1 MKIMLEDELTSKI
14 IDKEA
19 YKTEIAK
26 KYTTFLA
33 QYPEIFSDLIF
44 GSNFDFA
51 LYDSIETYD
60 KESPIDIFNVLRNGN
75 GIAIKPGRA
84 VDSDLELALSVSAVK
99 KLIQTKTKIEY
110 ANLLGTFYNDPD
122 EEKGWIDFLLHKR
135 TQALIN
141 MGYGK
146 FAQTAGIL
154 KDDDDIYSM

>member
-1 MKIMLEDELTSKI
+1 MLDEELKSQI
-14 IDKEA
+14 IDKEG

-51 LYDSIETYD
+51 LYESVETYD
-60 KESPIDIFNVLRNGN
+60 KESPGDIFNVLRNGN
-75 GIAIKPGRA
+75 GIEIKPGGA
-84 VDSDLELALSVSAVK
+84 IDSDLELALSVNAVK
-99 KLIQTKTKIEY
+99 KLIETKSKVEY
-110 ANLLGTFYNDPD
+110 AQLLGLFYNEPD
-122 EEKGWIDFLLHKR
+122 EEKGWIDFVLHKR
-135 TQALIN
+135 TKNLIN

-154 KDDDDIYSM
+154 KNDDDIYSM

>member
-1 MKIMLEDELTSKI
+1 MLDEELTSQI
-14 IDKEA
+14 IGKEA

-26 KYTTFLA
+26 KYTIFLA

-51 LYDSIETYD
+51 LYNSIETYD
-60 KESPIDIFNVLRNGN
+60 KESPVDIFNVLRNGN

-84 VDSDLELALSVSAVK
+84 IDSDLELALSVNAVK
-99 KLIQTKTKIEY
+99 KLIKTKTKIDY

-122 EEKGWIDFLLHKR
+122 EEKGWVDFILRKR
-135 TQALIN
+135 TQNLLD

-154 KDDDDIYSM
+154 KDDDDIYRM

>member
-1 MKIMLEDELTSKI
+1 MLEEELTSQI
-14 IDKEA
+14 INKEA

-26 KYTTFLA
+26 KYTTFLG

-51 LYDSIETYD
+51 LYKSIETYD
-60 KESPIDIFNVLRNGN
+60 KESPVDIFNVLRNGN
-75 GIAIKPGRA
+75 GIEIKPGRA
-84 VDSDLELALSVSAVK
+84 IDSDLELALSVSAVE
-99 KLIQTKTKIEY
+99 KLIQTKTKKNY
-110 ANLLGTFYNDPD
+110 ANLLGTYYNDPD
-122 EEKGWIDFLLHKR
+122 EEKGWIDFMLHKR
-135 TQALIN
+135 TKTLID

>member
-1 MKIMLEDELTSKI
+1 MVNDELTSQVI
-14 IDKEA
+14 GREA
-19 YKTEIAK
+19 FKTELAK

-33 QYPEIFSDLIF
+33 QYPEIFTDLII

-51 LYDSIETYD
+51 LYDTVETYD
-60 KESPIDIFNVLRNGN
+60 KESPIDIFNVLRNGS
-75 GIAIKPGRA
+75 GIEIKPGRA

-99 KLIQTKTKIEY
+99 KLVQTKTHIEY
-110 ANLLGTFYNDPD
+110 TQLLGTFYDDPD

>member
-1 MKIMLEDELTSKI
+1 MLEDELTSQI

-19 YKTEIAK
+19 YKTEMAK

-60 KESPIDIFNVLRNGN
+60 SESPADIFNVLRNGN
-75 GIAIKPGRA
+75 GIVIKPGRA
-84 VDSDLELALSVSAVK
+84 IDPDLELALSVDAVE
-99 KLIQTKTKIEY
+99 KLIQTKTKIDY

-122 EEKGWIDFLLHKR
+122 EEIGWIDFVLHKR
-135 TQALIN
+135 TQTLIN

-154 KDDDDIYSM
+154 KNDDDIYSM